1 MKARIALRLAAL
13 GLVGLGLASP
23 VLAQTRGQLKL
34 PEFAG
39 LAEKGQRIGEGHI

>member
-23 VLAQTRGQLKL
+23 GLAQSQGQLKL

-39 LAEKGQRIGEGHI
+39 TRRKRPTNR

>member
-1 MKARIALRLAAL
+1 MNARIALRLAAL

-23 VLAQTRGQLKL
+23 GLAQNKGQLRL

-39 LAEKGQRIGEGHI
+39 LDRRRPANR